1 MQPKTKERLISLRRH
16 NRKMP
21 RRRVDIPVEKVVYT
35 NPEILARF
43 TTESGKLIPRRVTGL
58 PAWLHR
64 KVVREVKR
72 ARAVNLLP

>member
-1 MQPKTKERLISLRRH
+1 MQPKTKERMSNFRRA

-21 RRRVDIPVEKVVYT
+21 RRRVDIPVEKIVYT

-43 TTESGKLIPRRVTGL
+43 TTESGKLIPRRITGL

-64 KVVREVKR
+64 VVVREIKR
-72 ARAVNLLP
+72 SRAVNLMP

>member
-1 MQPKTKERLISLRRH
+1 MQPKTKERMSNFRRA
-16 NRKMP
+16 NRKMQ
-21 RRRVDIPVEKVVYT
+21 RRRVDIPVEKIVYT

-43 TTESGKLIPRRVTGL
+43 TTESGKLIPRRITGL

-72 ARAVNLLP
+72 SRAVNLLP

>member
-1 MQPKTKERLISLRRH
+1 
-16 NRKMP
+16 
-21 RRRVDIPVEKVVYT
+21 VEKVVYT

>member
-1 MQPKTKERLISLRRH
+1 MQPKTKERMSNFRRA

>member
-1 MQPKTKERLISLRRH
+1 MQPKTKERMSNFRRA

-21 RRRVDIPVEKVVYT
+21 RRRVDIPVEKISYT
-35 NPEILARF
+35 NPELLARF
-43 TTESGKLIPRRVTGL
+43 TTESGKLIPRRITGL

-72 ARAVNLLP
+72 SRAVNLLP

>member
-72 ARAVNLLP
+72 ARSVNLLP

>member
-1 MQPKTKERLISLRRH
+1 MQPKTKERLSNLRRH

-21 RRRVDIPVEKVVYT
+21 RRRVDIPVEKILYT

-43 TTESGKLIPRRVTGL
+43 TTETGKLIPRRITGL

-64 KVVREVKR
+64 KVTREIKR
-72 ARAVNLLP
+72 SRAVNLMG

>member
-1 MQPKTKERLISLRRH
+1 MQPKTKERMSNFRRS

-21 RRRVDIPVEKVVYT
+21 RRRVDIPVEKIIYT

-43 TTESGKLIPRRVTGL
+43 TTESGKLIPRRITGL

-72 ARAVNLLP
+72 SRAVNLLP

>member
-21 RRRVDIPVEKVVYT
+21 RRRVDIPVAKVVYT
-35 NPEILARF
+35 NPEILSRF

>member
-1 MQPKTKERLISLRRH
+1 MQPKTKERMSNFRRA

-21 RRRVDIPVEKVVYT
+21 RRRVDIPVEKILYT
-35 NPEILARF
+35 NPELLARF
-43 TTESGKLIPRRVTGL
+43 TTESGKLIPRRITGL

>member
-1 MQPKTKERLISLRRH
+1 MQPKTKERLSNLRRH

-21 RRRVDIPVEKVVYT
+21 RRRVDIPVEKVIYT

-43 TTESGKLIPRRVTGL
+43 TTESGKLIPRRITGL